1 VLGKNTAAINTLS
14 VTFANRGQTS
24 FSRAGEDKVYLGDTP
39 NDSCVIC
46 VATEQ
51 KQTSQLQQR
60 GKEEETAFHLLHFQ
74 MKHVAKLIQ
83 ATFLILNLCTI

>member
-1 VLGKNTAAINTLS
+1 MRSRFHHTYCITTLYLLPVPGKNTAAINTLS

-51 KQTSQLQQR
+51 KQTS
-60 GKEEETAFHLLHFQ
+60 
-74 MKHVAKLIQ
+74 
-83 ATFLILNLCTI
+83 

>member
-1 VLGKNTAAINTLS
+1 MDVCVVRACVYGSVIAPLILYGTCLYLLPVPGKNTAAINTLS

-51 KQTSQLQQR
+51 KQTS
-60 GKEEETAFHLLHFQ
+60 
-74 MKHVAKLIQ
+74 
-83 ATFLILNLCTI
+83 

>member
-1 VLGKNTAAINTLS
+1 MCSVCVYGSVIAPHILYGTCLYLLPVPGKNTAAINTLS

-51 KQTSQLQQR
+51 KQTS
-60 GKEEETAFHLLHFQ
+60 
-74 MKHVAKLIQ
+74 
-83 ATFLILNLCTI
+83 